1 MKPNLLKVTE
11 NLKNKTILILSN
23 ILNIG
28 KN

>member
-1 MKPNLLKVTE
+1 MQPNLLKVTE